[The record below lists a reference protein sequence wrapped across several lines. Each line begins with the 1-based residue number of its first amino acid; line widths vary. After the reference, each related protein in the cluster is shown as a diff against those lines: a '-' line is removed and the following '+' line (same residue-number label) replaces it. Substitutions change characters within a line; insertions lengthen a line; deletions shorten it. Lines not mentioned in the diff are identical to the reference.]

1 MRHSP
6 YGPGP
11 GALTAPVKNAA
22 MGQAGMPD
30 AIRITV
36 EGFGAHP
43 QHEAHSRAY
52 IAGEGGREMPLGMRH
67 GGVRAALAIALSALP
82 LHLARAAE
90 TTGRPELSTLEAYVS
105 ALLSLDRHEIAA
117 LMLTLGVLCFAVVTA
132 ILLVRTRGRLAELEA
147 SSRDESAT
155 SRAAIDRAYALLLSE
170 QQILV
175 AWAAGSDEPE
185 IIGDPTLVTAAET
198 PQRVLAFGTW
208 LEPETAGEMERSV
221 DALRARGV
229 AFAMTMA
236 TFAGRILEAKGQ
248 VTGGR
253 AILRLREVS
262 GIKHELAEL
271 ARRHQKQLED
281 TAATRALIEAMAA
294 PVWARD
300 DAGKLVFANQAYAR
314 AVESQDGT
322 EAVDRGIELFDRG
335 ARTELLRAHE
345 LVETYSGRLPA
356 VVAGQRRSFDVMTV
370 PAGRG
375 SAGIALDATEAEG
388 LRGELKRMMD
398 AHRRTL
404 DQLATG
410 VAIFGS
416 NQRLAFYNTAYR
428 LLWDLDPIFLDQEPN
443 DSAVID
449 RLRASRKLP
458 DEQDFRQWKTA
469 LYDAYRAVEPK
480 EHMWH
485 LPDSRTM
492 RVVTTPN
499 PEGGVI
505 YLFDDVTERLDLERR
520 YDALIRVQG
529 ETLDNLTEAVAVF
542 GSDGRLRLFNPV
554 FARMWRLAPET
565 LAERPHI
572 ESLSQ
577 WTFPLHGDHPVWQS
591 LRTTITAIENREPV
605 MGRLDRPD
613 GNVVDCATMPLP
625 DGATLVTFQDVT
637 DTVNVERALRERNE
651 ALEAADRLKIDFVHH
666 VSYELRSPL
675 TNIIGFAHFLGDPI
689 TGPLRDKQREYLN
702 YITVSTNALLAIINN
717 ILDLATID
725 AGAMTL
731 NLGAVD
737 IRKTMEA
744 AAEGVQDRL
753 VKSGIQL
760 EIRAA
765 ADIGSFVADERRV
778 RQSLFNLLANAVG
791 FSPGGETVTFTA
803 QRLNDAVMFSVT
815 DRGPGIPDD
824 VQDKVFD
831 WFETHSLGSRH
842 RGTGLGLSLVRSFVE
857 LHGGSVTLE
866 SAVGRGTT
874 VTCVFPLDQTAERS
888 AA

>member
-1 MRHSP
+1 
-6 YGPGP
+6 
-11 GALTAPVKNAA
+11 
-22 MGQAGMPD
+22 MPD

-43 QHEAHSRAY
+43 QHEARSR
-52 IAGEGGREMPLGMRH
+52 AGEGGRAMPLGMRH
-67 GGVRAALAIALSALP
+67 GGARAVLAITLSALP

-90 TTGRPELSTLEAYVS
+90 SMGRPEPATLEAYAS

-229 AFAMTMA
+229 AFALTMA
-236 TFAGRILEAKGQ
+236 TFSGRILEAKGQ

-262 GIKHELAEL
+262 GIKQELAEL

-281 TAATRALIEAMAA
+281 TAATRALIEAVAA

-314 AVESQDGT
+314 AVEAHDGT

-375 SAGIALDATEAEG
+375 SAGIAIDATEAEG

-428 LLWDLDPIFLDQEPN
+428 LLWDLDPIFLDQGPN
-443 DSAVID
+443 DSAVLD

-485 LPDSRTM
+485 LPDGRTM

-554 FARMWRLAPET
+554 FARMWRLVPET

-765 ADIGSFVADERRV
+765 ADIGSFIADERRV

-874 VTCVFPLDQTAERS
+874 VTCVFPLDQTAQRS

>member
-1 MRHSP
+1 M
-6 YGPGP
+6 
-11 GALTAPVKNAA
+11 
-22 MGQAGMPD
+22 
-30 AIRITV
+30 
-36 EGFGAHP
+36 
-43 QHEAHSRAY
+43 
-52 IAGEGGREMPLGMRH
+52 
-67 GGVRAALAIALSALP
+67 LSALN
-82 LHLARAAE
+82 AFF
-90 TTGRPELSTLEAYVS
+90 S
-105 ALLSLDRHEIAA
+105 AFALLDRHEIAGLA
-117 LMLTLGVLCFAVVTA
+117 LTLGILCFAVVTA
-132 ILLVRTRGRLAELEA
+132 ILLVRTRARLAEVEA
-147 SSRDESAT
+147 SAHDETVASK
-155 SRAAIDRAYALLLSE
+155 AAIDRAYALLLSE
-170 QQILV
+170 PQILV
-175 AWAAGSDEPE
+175 AWAAAADEAE
-185 IIGDPTLVTAAET
+185 IIGDPTLVTTADA
-198 PQRVLAFGTW
+198 PHRVLAFGTW
-208 LEPETAGEMERSV
+208 LDPDAAREMERSV

-229 AFAMTMA
+229 SFAMTK
-236 TFAGRILEAKGQ
+236 TTLAGHIIEAEGQ
-248 VTGGR
+248 IIGGR
-253 AILRLREVS
+253 AILRLRDVS
-262 GIKHELAEL
+262 GIKYELAEL
-271 ARRHQKQLED
+271 IQRHQKQID
-281 TAATRALIEAMAA
+281 DAAAMRALIEAVPA

-300 DAGKLVFANQAYAR
+300 DAGKLVFVNQAYAR
-314 AVESQDGT
+314 AVEAKDSA
-322 EAVDRGIELFDRG
+322 EAVERSIELFDRG
-335 ARTELLRAHE
+335 ARTELSRAHE
-345 LVETYSGRLPA
+345 ASQPYSGRLPA
-356 VVAGQRRSFDVMTV
+356 VVAGQRRSFDVITV
-370 PAGRG
+370 PAARG
-375 SAGIALDATEAEG
+375 SAGIGIDATEVELMRAE
-388 LRGELKRMMD
+388 LARMMD

-416 NQRLAFYNTAYR
+416 NARLSFYNAAYR
-428 LLWDLDPIFLDQEPN
+428 SLWDLDAGFLDQGPT
-443 DSAVID
+443 DSAVLEQ
-449 RLRASRKLP
+449 LRADRKLP
-458 DEQDFRQWKTA
+458 DEQDFRQWKAA
-469 LYDAYRAVEPK
+469 LHEAYRAVEAK

-485 LPDSRTM
+485 LPDGRTM

-505 YLFDDVTERLDLERR
+505 YLFDDVTERLALERR

-542 GSDGRLRLFNPV
+542 GSDGRLRLYNPV
-554 FARMWRLAPET
+554 FARMWRLSPEA
-565 LAERPHI
+565 LAKHPHI
-572 ESLSQ
+572 ETVSG
-577 WTFPLHGDHPVWQS
+577 WTEPLHGDHPIWQM
-591 LRTTITAIENREPV
+591 LRATITAMDNREPV
-605 MGRLDRPD
+605 IGRIERPD

-651 ALEAADRLKIDFVHH
+651 ALETADKLKIDFVHH

-675 TNIIGFAHFLGDPI
+675 TNIIGFAHFLGDPV
-689 TGPLRDKQREYLN
+689 TGPLTEKQREYLS

-731 NLGAVD
+731 NLGSVD

-753 VKSGIQL
+753 VKNGIKL

-765 ADIGSFVADERRV
+765 PDIGSFIADERRV

-791 FSPGGETVTFTA
+791 FSPQGEVITFAA
-803 QRLNDAVMFSVT
+803 QRLKNAVVLSVT
-815 DRGPGIPDD
+815 DRGPGIPAD

-874 VTCVFPLDQTAERS
+874 VTCVFPLDHAAERT